1 MSARGHGVDNTVEAR
16 LVFGRETE
24 DRPPA
29 ADRLFLIIGL
39 ALASW
44 LTIGGVLF
52 AIASVIFHA

>member
-1 MSARGHGVDNTVEAR
+1 MSVRGNGVDNSVQAG
-16 LVFGRETE
+16 LVFGVESE

-29 ADRLFLIIGL
+29 ADRLFLIVGL